1 LGNQKKI
8 IVKTNTKCYTTVL
21 SHARIIPMSNVLLCA
36 NEPILAEGLRRILE
50 NVPGLELAGCCP
62 RLEDLREQVEA
73 IQPDI
78 LLVDL
83 TADVTFSVLSGL
95 REAVSTSR
103 IVVWVHAIST
113 ELALQLM
120 SLGVRGILR
129 RTLPVETLV
138 RCLLRVNEGELWF
151 EKALTDSIMTA
162 HSYSLTRREGQLVA
176 LLSQGLKNKEIAY
189 QLSISE
195 GTVKVYMSRLF
206 QKLGVKDRFELALYG
221 LKNLAPGSRVTE
233 AANVTAAKRQ
243 TAPLWQPPRS
253 FFVERIPVASQTQ
266 TASRVIAQVK

>member
-1 LGNQKKI
+1 
-8 IVKTNTKCYTTVL
+8 
-21 SHARIIPMSNVLLCA
+21 MSTVLLCA
-36 NEPILAEGLRRILE
+36 DEPILAEGLRRILE
-50 NVPGLELAGCCP
+50 NAPGLELAGCCP
-62 RLEDLREQVEA
+62 KPEDLREQIEA

-103 IVVWVHAIST
+103 IVLWVHAIST
-113 ELALQLM
+113 ELALQAM

-129 RTLPVETLV
+129 RTLPVDTLV
-138 RCLLRVNEGELWF
+138 RCLMRVNEGELWF

-162 HSYSLTRREGQLVA
+162 NSYSLTRREGQLVA

-221 LKNLAPGSRVTE
+221 LRNLAPGSRVTE
-233 AANVTAAKRQ
+233 ASSMSAAKRRN
-243 TAPLWQPPRS
+243 APLWQPPRS
-253 FFVERIPVASQTQ
+253 FFVERMPAASETAAPRPVSQF
-266 TASRVIAQVK
+266 KF

>member
-1 LGNQKKI
+1 MSHGKI
-8 IVKTNTKCYTTVL
+8 Y
-21 SHARIIPMSNVLLCA
+21 PMSNVLLCA
-36 NEPILAEGLRRILE
+36 DEPILAEGLRRILD
-50 NVPGLELAGCCP
+50 NVPGLDLVGCCP
-62 RLEDLREQVEA
+62 RLEDLRGQIEA
-73 IQPDI
+73 LQPDI

-103 IVVWVHAIST
+103 IVLWVHAIST
-113 ELALQLM
+113 ELALQSM

-138 RCLLRVNEGELWF
+138 RCLMRVNEGELWF

-162 HSYSLTRREGQLVA
+162 RSYSLTRREGQLVA
-176 LLSQGLKNKEIAY
+176 LLSQGLKNKEIATA
-189 QLSISE
+189 LNISE

-221 LKNLAPGSRVTE
+221 LRNLAPGSRVTE
-233 AANVTAAKRQ
+233 ASTVSAAKRQ

-253 FFVERIPVASQTQ
+253 FFVERMPVASQPAAARPLSQ
-266 TASRVIAQVK
+266 LKF